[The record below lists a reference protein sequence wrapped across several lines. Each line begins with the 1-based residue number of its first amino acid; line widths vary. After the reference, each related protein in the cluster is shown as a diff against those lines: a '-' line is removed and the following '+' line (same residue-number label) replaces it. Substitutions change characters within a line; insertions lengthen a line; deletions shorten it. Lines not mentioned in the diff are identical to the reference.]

1 MKKIPTVFKRVFD
14 GHKIIDITPDFT
26 NNMCRTAFIYGL
38 PTIKIDGSCCA
49 IISGKLYKRFDAKAG
64 RIIPA
69 GAIKCQ
75 DEADPVTGHLPCW
88 VPCNRQKPEDKWF
101 YEALDKRFESERIP
115 DGTYEA
121 VGKHFNA
128 NPYGMEYDTLY
139 KHGELFAIGLKQR
152 TFEAVREWL
161 ENNPVEGI
169 VFWVGGDPVCKI
181 KRSDFGFEWPCK
193 EAKTG
198 GYKYVSR

>member
-1 MKKIPTVFKRVFD
+1 MKKIQTVFKRVFD

-26 NNMCRTAFIYGL
+26 NGMCRNAFLYGL

-75 DEADPVTGHLPCW
+75 EEADPITGHLPCW
-88 VPCNRQKPEDKWF
+88 VPCSRNKPEDKWF

-139 KHGELFAIGLKQR
+139 KHGELFAIGLVHR
-152 TFEAVREWL
+152 TFETVRDWL
-161 ENNPVEGI
+161 ENNPVEGV

-198 GYKYVSR
+198 GYKYVCR